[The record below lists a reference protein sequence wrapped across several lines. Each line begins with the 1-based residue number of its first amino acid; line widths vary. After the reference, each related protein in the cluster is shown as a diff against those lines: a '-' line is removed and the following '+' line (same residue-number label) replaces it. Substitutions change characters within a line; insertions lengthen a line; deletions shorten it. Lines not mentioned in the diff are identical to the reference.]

1 MKTLPETSNSSLPLG
16 LCFRPILRGKK
27 RLRNLFSV
35 QAVPSCLS
43 KGNEIPKHLV
53 KSNTHQAKHSVKVAK
68 QRLILFYATGMK
80 AV

>member
-1 MKTLPETSNSSLPLG
+1 MGNRHCSHADEK
-16 LCFRPILRGKK
+16 
-27 RLRNLFSV
+27 
-35 QAVPSCLS
+35 PSPWEGEQEKPCLS

-53 KSNTHQAKHSVKVAK
+53 QRNKHQARHSVKVAK